1 MSSPFRSEAEQ
12 IREQIRRAEE
22 SLEPL
27 RREHADLLKRVGS
40 ERQSRLRALLL
51 GGVVITLLVFG
62 YGFGHLSVER
72 TARAERLEQQRWW
85 SHITEQES
93 AAVRACDAEKQSIAR
108 DVDRCEEQVTL
119 IRQSVAQTKAA
130 RAATCRCP
138 REDPFCTC
146 HDDPPFDDHAAEAAL
161 QSARASIED
170 CVHPN
175 RDVFLQ
181 TTVTFA
187 VSGRVEIASVT
198 TEEPGAISLT
208 ENSCVETVLRSK
220 PRVPPFRGARVMLAK
235 TYFVKGGT

>member
-1 MSSPFRSEAEQ
+1 MPSPFRSEAEQ

-27 RREHADLLKRVGS
+27 RREHADLLKLVGT
-40 ERQSRLRALLL
+40 ERRSRIRSVML
-51 GGVVITLLVFG
+51 GGLAIALTALG
-62 YGFGHLSVER
+62 YGGGRLSVER
-72 TARAERLEQQRWW
+72 AARAEQLEQQQWW
-85 SHITEQES
+85 SNITEQES
-93 AAVRACDAEKQSIAR
+93 AAVRACNAENQSITR
-108 DVDRCEEQVTL
+108 DIDRCEEQVTL
-119 IRQSVAQTKAA
+119 IRQSVAEVKIAQ
-130 RAATCRCP
+130 AATCRCP

-146 HDDPPFDDHAAEAAL
+146 HDDPPFDNHAAETTL
-161 QSARASIED
+161 QNASAPIAD
-170 CVHPN
+170 CVQPR

-198 TEEPGAISLT
+198 TEEPSTLSPT
-208 ENSCVETVLRSK
+208 EKSCVQTVLRSK